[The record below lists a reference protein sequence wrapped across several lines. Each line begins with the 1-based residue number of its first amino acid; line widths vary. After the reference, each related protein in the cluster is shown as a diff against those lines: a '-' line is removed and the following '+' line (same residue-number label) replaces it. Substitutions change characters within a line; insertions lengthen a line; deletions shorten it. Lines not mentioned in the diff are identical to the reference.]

1 MNLVTCLPIYS
12 KPNPHHDCR
21 IDELYL
27 DNATPSN
34 CYRLETYRSTG
45 PISATAHQQLRC
57 YFVSKCNFPA
67 NPPPS
72 RHTDGKTDIRCVTD
86 PVFLEKA
93 SENTLEIYQSILWN
107 VESRYGPVIEVFE
120 VEGTRERRLVI
131 GYKMGGTTHFFSALS
146 KLYHFYSL
154 YSARKY
160 VGASLCPIFCPQIAE
175 LASEQFSNGITIIS
189 IYLNPLPNS
198 TAPPIENS
206 IFQVMKEVSL
216 LYCLPDNP
224 FFSTAENNS
233 HAVQDAAYACAYAHN
248 PP

>member
-1 MNLVTCLPIYS
+1 MSVVTCLLQSELTYAFS
-12 KPNPHHDCR
+12 TR

-27 DNATPSN
+27 DNATPDK

-57 YFVSKCNFPA
+57 YFVTKCNFPA

-72 RHTDGKTDIRCVTD
+72 RRTDGKTDIATVSD

-93 SENTLEIYQSILWN
+93 TENTLEIYQSIVWN
-107 VESRYGPVIEVFE
+107 VEARYGPVIEVFE

-160 VGASLCPIFCPQIAE
+160 VGASFTPFMLLIDRRICAR
-175 LASEQFSNGITIIS
+175 TILKWDHD
-189 IYLNPLPNS
+189 YLDLP
-198 TAPPIENS
+198 
-206 IFQVMKEVSL
+206 
-216 LYCLPDNP
+216 
-224 FFSTAENNS
+224 
-233 HAVQDAAYACAYAHN
+233 
-248 PP
+248 